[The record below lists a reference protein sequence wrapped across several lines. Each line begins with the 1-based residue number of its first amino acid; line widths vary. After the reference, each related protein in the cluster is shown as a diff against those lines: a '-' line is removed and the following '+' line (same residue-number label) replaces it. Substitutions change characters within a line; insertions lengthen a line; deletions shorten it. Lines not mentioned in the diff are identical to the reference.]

1 MLNHRLRLRI
11 APHLSGPLSSALLAV
26 TFVAVGFVSS
36 PRATQG
42 WTDFFATDSLPGAK
56 SGPGSVAAGR
66 LVLVHR
72 VLAQD
77 QGDWQVDYAFKNTG
91 AEAIPLRPK
100 DVGARVEGWLSNS
113 RIAAHANPRLAQCS
127 IDGQSA
133 STGFAEVIASPEE
146 LKRCR
151 ERVALWVS
159 SGSPMPTPPPAP
171 TNPPLG
177 SFGTTASATRSQP
190 PALVPVTVEP
200 GELLRVRIR
209 FEHLHTLH
217 GDYDPLLGRRD
228 LELRLG
234 STTFRDALPLD
245 REQYLAQ
252 PKGTWPEPPDDRKD
266 ARYFVTGP
274 DSLHLDADMPGAG
287 YFRFPERKVRY
298 STRMRVRFWYRV
310 APGTEGELHAKI
322 AQYRESPESWK
333 PLSDGTSD
341 IPLTTVGR
349 WVRFDKVI
357 RTEPEATTLA
367 IDFKITTPCD
377 VGEAWIDDVVLEP
390 ADASP
395 GGP

>member
-1 MLNHRLRLRI
+1 MSHHRLPLRI
-11 APHLSGPLSSALLAV
+11 APRSPGPLSSALIAV
-26 TFVAVGFVSS
+26 VFVAVGFV
-36 PRATQG
+36 PT
-42 WTDFFATDSLPGAK
+42 PGAAQSWVDSPSTESDSGSK

-113 RIAAHANPRLAQCS
+113 RIAAHANPRLARCS

-133 STGFAEVIASPEE
+133 SAAFAEVIASPEE

-151 ERVALWVS
+151 ERVALWVG
-159 SGSPMPTPPPAP
+159 SGTPTPSPAP
-171 TNPPLG
+171 ANPALG
-177 SFGTTASATRSQP
+177 SFGTTGPTARNQP
-190 PALVPVTVEP
+190 SALVTVTVEP
-200 GELLRVRIR
+200 GELVRVRIR
-209 FEHLHTLH
+209 FEHLHTIH

-266 ARYFVTGP
+266 ARCFVTGP
-274 DSLHLDADMPGAG
+274 DSLHLDADMPGAN

-322 AQYRESPESWK
+322 TQYRESPESWK
-333 PLSDGTSD
+333 VLSDGGAD
-341 IPLTTVGR
+341 LHLPTVGR
-349 WVRFDKVI
+349 WVRFDKII

-367 IDFKITTPCD
+367 IDFKITPCD
-377 VGEAWIDDVVLEP
+377 IGEAWIDDVVLEP
-390 ADASP
+390 ADATP